1 MDRAYTHDMADLSKK
16 LLRDGVE
23 RIIAKGAKRI
33 ASEEANIGAVLANLA
48 KSAKSTTAS
57 AEETLEEAKHH
68 AKNFGETVLDIAKS
82 VDSFSDLEQRFK
94 AHRGEFV
101 DAARSFSQQIYA
113 AFTHLSEPVHDD
125 DTQDPTISGE
135 LGASTRDEGAT
146 DHEGSS
152 SPEDRAR

>member
-1 MDRAYTHDMADLSKK
+1 MADLSKK

-33 ASEEANIGAVLANLA
+33 ASEEATIGAVLANLA

-57 AEETLEEAKHH
+57 AEETLEEAKTH
-68 AKNFGETVLDIAKS
+68 AKNLGETVLDIAKS
-82 VDSFSDLEQRFK
+82 VDSLGELEQRFK

-113 AFTHLSEPVHDD
+113 AFTHLSEPAHND
-125 DTQDPTISGE
+125 DTQDPSIVGE
-135 LGASTRDEGAT
+135 LSAPTRGEGAT
-146 DHEGSS
+146 GNEGSPS
-152 SPEDRAR
+152 SSENETR